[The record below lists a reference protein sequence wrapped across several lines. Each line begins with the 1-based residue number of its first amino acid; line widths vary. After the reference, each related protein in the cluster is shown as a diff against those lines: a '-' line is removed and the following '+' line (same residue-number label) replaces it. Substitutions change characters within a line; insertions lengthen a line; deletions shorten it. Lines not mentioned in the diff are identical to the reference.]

1 MQQIRA
7 GTSLYAN
14 NRPAKPAEILL
25 QRYLT
30 VQDVGDYIS
39 ERRREHHLNNPTGN
53 ASQGLIR
60 LTEGKKHEVRLLLR
74 TVRCAVLYLKRLSF
88 GGLLLDESLAPGQC
102 RELTEEETKLL
113 LQPAPP
119 FTAETYQSLL
129 PDLNLP

>member
-7 GTSLYAN
+7 GTNLYAN

-25 QRYLT
+25 QRHLT

-88 GGLLLDESLAPGQC
+88 GGLLLDESLSPGQC
-102 RELTEEETKLL
+102 RELTDEEIKLL
-113 LQPAPP
+113 LQPAPA
-119 FTAETYQSLL
+119 FTQDIYAHLL
-129 PDLNLP
+129 PELRLQ